1 VVKVRLP
8 KGNTP
13 SALNIAHRGGAQ
25 LWPENTLFAF
35 VLAAKAGY
43 DGAELD
49 VQMTRDEQ
57 LVVFHD
63 FRLKREL
70 CRTCDGRWVR
80 RRGIA
85 ALPLIREL
93 TFAELQEFDVGRP
106 KPGTLYAKRHK
117 GLRAHD
123 GEHMPS
129 LAQVIAGVRAVKPD
143 FQLFV
148 EIKTSLKDPTLSAA
162 PEVVA
167 EAAIAELRN
176 AKFLANTVLVGF
188 DWRGLIHAKRL
199 EPELRCWF
207 STEPRTRI
215 SAASIKQAGGDGWFC
230 SLDRTRARNV
240 NEARALGL
248 FYGVWTVNAA
258 RDMRA
263 ALDLG
268 VDAICT
274 DRPDRLRTLL
284 EDYSPSNKAVER

>member
-1 VVKVRLP
+1 VKVRLP
-8 KGNTP
+8 KRNATKP
-13 SALNIAHRGGAQ
+13 VNIAHRGGAQ

-35 VLAAKAGY
+35 VSAAKAGY

-148 EIKTSLKDPTLSAA
+148 EIKTSLKDPALSAA
-162 PEVVA
+162 PEAVA
-167 EAAIAELRN
+167 EATLAELRH
-176 AKFLANTVLVGF
+176 AKFLEHTVMVGF

-199 EPELRCWF
+199 EPKLRCWF
-207 STEPRTRI
+207 STAPRARV
-215 SAASIKQAGGDGWFC
+215 SADSIKRAGGDGWFC
-230 SLDRTRARNV
+230 SLDRMNARNV
-240 NEARALGL
+240 KEARALGL
-248 FYGVWTVNAA
+248 GYGVWTVNTA
-258 RDMRA
+258 RDMRGV
-263 ALDLG
+263 LNLG

-284 EDYSPSNKAVER
+284 YSPSNKAVER